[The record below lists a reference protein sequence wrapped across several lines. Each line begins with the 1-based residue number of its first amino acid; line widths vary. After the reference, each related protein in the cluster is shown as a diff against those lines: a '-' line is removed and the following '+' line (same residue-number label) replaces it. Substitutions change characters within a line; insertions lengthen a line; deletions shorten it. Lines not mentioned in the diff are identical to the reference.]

1 MLISN
6 RFSLQSL
13 LVAQPNE
20 LAEIFGID
28 EYVAKLIIAAAN
40 NLTMK
45 KDLTGYYTGR
55 RTRF

>member
-1 MLISN
+1 MLISH
-6 RFSLQSL
+6 RFSLKSL
-13 LVAQPNE
+13 LTTRPYD